1 MGENGSNGDNL
12 RTRTIVP
19 LTMNNNLKHEI
30 MWWMSRLTIM
40 LTSLF
45 LSMSLAAQAYAAEI
59 QMGYEGNLVFEP
71 NELTVNAGETVTFIN
86 NALPPHNIIVDG
98 RADLSRESLM
108 FSPGDTQEIVFADA
122 GDFNFKCAPHEG
134 AGMKGVIH
142 VN

>member
-1 MGENGSNGDNL
+1 
-12 RTRTIVP
+12 
-19 LTMNNNLKHEI
+19 
-30 MWWMSRLTIM
+30 M

-45 LSMSLAAQAYAAEI
+45 LSFSLAASAYATEI

-71 NELTVNAGETVTFIN
+71 NEINISAGDTVTFVN

-108 FSPGDTQEIVFADA
+108 FSPGETQEITFAEA
-122 GDFNFKCAPHEG
+122 GDYNFSCAPHAG

-142 VN
+142 VS

>member
-1 MGENGSNGDNL
+1 MTTL
-12 RTRTIVP
+12 IIRH
-19 LTMNNNLKHEI
+19 KHEI

-40 LTSLF
+40 LTALF
-45 LSMSLAAQAYAAEI
+45 LSMTLAAQAYAAEI

-71 NELTVNAGETVTFIN
+71 NELTVNAGDTVTFVN

-108 FSPGDTQEIVFADA
+108 FSPGETQEIVFADK

-142 VN
+142 VQ

>member
-1 MGENGSNGDNL
+1 MK
-12 RTRTIVP
+12 
-19 LTMNNNLKHEI
+19 NNLKHEI

-40 LTSLF
+40 MTSLF
-45 LSMSLAAQAYAAEI
+45 LSMTLAAQAYAAEI

-71 NELTVNAGETVTFIN
+71 NEVTVNAGETVTFVN

-108 FSPGDTQEIVFADA
+108 FSPGETQEIVFADT

-142 VN
+142 VQ

>member
-1 MGENGSNGDNL
+1 MKD
-12 RTRTIVP
+12 
-19 LTMNNNLKHEI
+19 NNLKHEI

-40 LTSLF
+40 MTSLF
-45 LSMSLAAQAYAAEI
+45 LSMTLAAQAYAAEI
-59 QMGYEGNLVFEP
+59 QMGYNGNLVFEP
-71 NELTVNAGETVTFIN
+71 NEVTVNAGETVTFVN

-108 FSPGDTQEIVFADA
+108 FSPGETQEIVFADT

-142 VN
+142 VE

>member
-1 MGENGSNGDNL
+1 MK
-12 RTRTIVP
+12 
-19 LTMNNNLKHEI
+19 NNLKHEI

-40 LTSLF
+40 MTSLF
-45 LSMSLAAQAYAAEI
+45 LSMTLAAQAYAAEI
-59 QMGYEGNLVFEP
+59 QMGYNGNLVFEP
-71 NELTVNAGETVTFIN
+71 NEVTIDAGETVTFVN

-108 FSPGDTQEIVFADA
+108 FSPGETQEIVFADT

-142 VN
+142 VE

>member
-1 MGENGSNGDNL
+1 MKKTE
-12 RTRTIVP
+12 
-19 LTMNNNLKHEI
+19 LKHEI

-45 LSMSLAAQAYAAEI
+45 LSFSLASTAYAAEI
-59 QMGYEGNLVFEP
+59 QMGYNGNLVFEP
-71 NELTVNAGETVTFIN
+71 NEVTVDAGDTVTFVN

-98 RADLSRESLM
+98 RADLSREALM
-108 FSPGDTQEIVFADA
+108 FSTGETQEIVFADT

-142 VN
+142 VK

>member
-1 MGENGSNGDNL
+1 MK
-12 RTRTIVP
+12 
-19 LTMNNNLKHEI
+19 NNNLKHEI

-45 LSMSLAAQAYAAEI
+45 LSFSLASTAYAAEI
-59 QMGYEGNLVFEP
+59 QMGYNGNLVFEP
-71 NELTVNAGETVTFIN
+71 NEITVDAGETVTFVN

-98 RADLSRESLM
+98 RSDLSREALM
-108 FSPGDTQEIVFADA
+108 LSPGETQEIVFADT

-142 VN
+142 VK

>member
-1 MGENGSNGDNL
+1 
-12 RTRTIVP
+12 
-19 LTMNNNLKHEI
+19 

-45 LSMSLAAQAYAAEI
+45 LSATLAAKAYAADI

-71 NELTVNAGETVTFIN
+71 SELTVNAGETVTFIN

-98 RADLSRESLM
+98 REDLSRESLM
-108 FSPGDTQEIVFADA
+108 FSPGETQEIVFADK

-142 VN
+142 VQ

>member
-1 MGENGSNGDNL
+1 
-12 RTRTIVP
+12 
-19 LTMNNNLKHEI
+19 

-40 LTSLF
+40 LSSLF
-45 LSMSLAAQAYAAEI
+45 LSFALAAQAYAVEI
-59 QMGYEGNLVFEP
+59 QMGYDGNLVFEP
-71 NELTVNAGETVTFIN
+71 NEVTVNAGDTVTFVN

-108 FSPGDTQEIVFADA
+108 FSPGETQEIVFADA

-142 VN
+142 VK

>member
-1 MGENGSNGDNL
+1 MSL
-12 RTRTIVP
+12 ITKY
-19 LTMNNNLKHEI
+19 KHEI

-45 LSMSLAAQAYAAEI
+45 LSFTLASTAYAADI

-71 NELTVNAGETVTFIN
+71 NEVTVNAGETVTFVN

-108 FSPGDTQEIVFADA
+108 FSPGETQEIVFADT

-142 VN
+142 VE

>member
-1 MGENGSNGDNL
+1 
-12 RTRTIVP
+12 
-19 LTMNNNLKHEI
+19 MNNNLKHEI

-40 LTSLF
+40 MTSLF
-45 LSMSLAAQAYAAEI
+45 LSMTLAAQAYAAEI

-71 NELTVNAGETVTFIN
+71 NEVTVNAGDTVTFVN

-108 FSPGDTQEIVFADA
+108 FSPGETQEIVFADA

-142 VN
+142 VQ

>member
-1 MGENGSNGDNL
+1 MTTL
-12 RTRTIVP
+12 IVRY
-19 LTMNNNLKHEI
+19 KHEI

-40 LTSLF
+40 VTALF
-45 LSMSLAAQAYAAEI
+45 LSMTLAAQAYAADI

-71 NELTVNAGETVTFIN
+71 NEVTVNAGETVTFVN

-98 RADLSRESLM
+98 RADLSREALM
-108 FSPGDTQEIVFADA
+108 FSPGETQEIVFADK

-142 VN
+142 VE

>member
-1 MGENGSNGDNL
+1 M
-12 RTRTIVP
+12 TT
-19 LTMNNNLKHEI
+19 LTKYKHEI

-40 LTSLF
+40 VTSLF
-45 LSMSLAAQAYAAEI
+45 LSMTLAAQAYAAEI

-71 NELTVNAGETVTFIN
+71 NEVTVNAGDTITFVN

-108 FSPGDTQEIVFADA
+108 FSPGETQEIVFADA

-134 AGMKGVIH
+134 AGMKGVVH
-142 VN
+142 VK

>member
-1 MGENGSNGDNL
+1 MK
-12 RTRTIVP
+12 
-19 LTMNNNLKHEI
+19 NNLKHEI

-45 LSMSLAAQAYAAEI
+45 LSFTLASTAYAADAGI
-59 QMGYEGNLVFEP
+59 QIGAGGNLVFEP
-71 NELTVNAGETVTFIN
+71 NEVTVNAVETVTFVN

-108 FSPGDTQEIVFADA
+108 FSPGETQEIVFDDA

-142 VN
+142 VK

>member
-1 MGENGSNGDNL
+1 MTTL
-12 RTRTIVP
+12 IIRY
-19 LTMNNNLKHEI
+19 KHEI

-40 LTSLF
+40 LTALF
-45 LSMSLAAQAYAAEI
+45 LSMTLAAQAYAAEI
-59 QMGYEGNLVFEP
+59 QMGYNGNLVFEP
-71 NELTVNAGETVTFIN
+71 NEVTVKAGDTVTFVN

-108 FSPGDTQEIVFADA
+108 FSPGETQEIVFADA

-142 VN
+142 VE